1 MGKNGVRTFFSEKF
15 VNDCTINEKRHRI
28 KYAVQETA
36 HWHSDR
42 KCRHFRQGCTTVLG
56 KTFEFK
62 KFVEAGSISPSLS
75 RYIEGAGLV
84 RAQLDFEGFSPLCAG
99 ATPKT
104 E

>member
-1 MGKNGVRTFFSEKF
+1 MQYRRLPTGTLTENADTFGKV
-15 VNDCTINEKRHRI
+15 
-28 KYAVQETA
+28 AL
-36 HWHSDR
+36 
-42 KCRHFRQGCTTVLG
+42 LG

-62 KFVEAGSISPSLS
+62 FVVAGSIPSLHL
-75 RYIEGAGLV
+75 YLAIEGAGLV